1 MCANYMENI
10 ITLENIVLNAE
21 SEAHEDAIRR
31 CGQLLVDGG
40 YVNERYIEGMIARNR
55 NFTTAIGNCI
65 AIPHG
70 EKEYKEEIIKTGLAV
85 ITYPNGLDWD
95 GEKVHLV
102 IGIAAKGN
110 EHLEILENI
119 VERLDDSEQV
129 LALVNANDKQ
139 AIYDLLTR

>member
-1 MCANYMENI
+1 MCANNMEKI
-10 ITLENIVLNAE
+10 IELENIVLNVE
-21 SEAHEDAIRR
+21 SEPHEDAIRR
-31 CGQLLVDGG
+31 CGQILVGGG
-40 YVNERYIEGMIARNR
+40 YVNPRYIEGMIARNR
-55 NFTTAIGNCI
+55 GFTTAIGNCI

-70 EKEYKEEIIKTGLAV
+70 EKEYKQDIIKTGLSV
-85 ITYPNGLDWD
+85 LTYPQGIDWE

-119 VERLDDSEQV
+119 VDRLDDSDAV

-139 AIYDLLTR
+139 AIYDLLTK